1 MTIRTRRRPG
11 RPTGTEHVIDRDTLL
26 DVAERVIAR
35 DGSGAS
41 LEAIASEAGVTKPI
55 VYARIGSRAALSNA
69 LAERLAGRL
78 IEAVS
83 VEVNTDILDEAM
95 LATLFRISLETIG
108 ANRELFLY
116 VTRGASDDMP
126 ERTLYLAGQSAEPLA
141 ALFTQWRVRQGLDP
155 AVAASWSYG
164 IVGMLNMVS
173 VWWLEE
179 AELPAKVVAD
189 QLAELVW
196 SGLAGAD
203 RAPAPVRARQRR

>member
-1 MTIRTRRRPG
+1 VTIRTRRRPG

-55 VYARIGSRAALSNA
+55 VYARVGSRAALSNA
-69 LAERLAGRL
+69 LAERLAARL
-78 IEAVS
+78 IETGSAAVAGRP
-83 VEVNTDILDEAM
+83 LDQAM
-95 LATLFRISLETIG
+95 LAALFRSSLETLG
-108 ANRELFLY
+108 EHRELFLY

-126 ERTLYLAGQSAEPLA
+126 ERTLYLAGMSAEPLA
-141 ALFTQWRVRQGLDP
+141 ALLTQWRVDQGLDP
-155 AVAASWSYG
+155 DVAGAWSYG

-179 AELPAKVVAD
+179 GEPSADVVAG

-196 SGLAGAD
+196 SGLSGAS
-203 RAPAPVRARQRR
+203 RAAAPVRGRRRP